1 MASPVTLADMNS
13 WKRFAIFFLP
23 ACLAVYALSFGPA
36 LRLFFKSDL
45 TKRKLDAIY
54 RPFLVP
60 GLPRSIILPYARL
73 WAPYGVPFAS
83 WKAPYTEEEV
93 GAFLKPGT
101 PREAIT
107 KRFGQPMSVQR
118 DPTFE
123 DGSKPFD
130 EILYFIFLTTQGHA
144 TYGETVFGGFQVNL
158 KDGKVV
164 GWSPI
169 SISG

>member
-1 MASPVTLADMNS
+1 MNS

-36 LRLFFKSDL
+36 LRLFFRSDL
-45 TKRKLDAIY
+45 SKGKLDAIY

-60 GLPRSIILPYARL
+60 GLPRDIILPYARL

-83 WKAPYTEEEV
+83 WKAPFTEEEV

-101 PREAIT
+101 PREAILNH
-107 KRFGQPMSVQR
+107 FGKPISVER
-118 DPTFE
+118 NPVFE
-123 DGSKPFD
+123 DGSKSVD
-130 EILYFIFLTTQGHA
+130 EILEYIFLTTQWQG
-144 TYGETVFGGFQVNL
+144 TYGETVFGGLQVDL
-158 KDGKVV
+158 KNGKIV

-169 SISG
+169 TVSR